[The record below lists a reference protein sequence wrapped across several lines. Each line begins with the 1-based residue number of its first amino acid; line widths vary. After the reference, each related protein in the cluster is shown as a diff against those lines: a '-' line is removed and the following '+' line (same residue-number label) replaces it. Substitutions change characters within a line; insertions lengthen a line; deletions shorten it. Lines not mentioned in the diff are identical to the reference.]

1 MFLSCRTLWLTSFIF
16 LFQSEEENNNLQKR
30 ISQLDQELDTAQE
43 QLAAAN
49 QKLEAAA
56 KASAD
61 VSIFIFCV

>member
-1 MFLSCRTLWLTSFIF
+1 M
-16 LFQSEEENNNLQKR
+16 QKR

-43 QLAAAN
+43 QLSAAN

-61 VSIFIFCV
+61 VSVFFLFINDICVRRLLFLFYDTLFYT